1 MKTLFF
7 YEKESY
13 YLLSILGI
21 SYMINFYLF
30 MILFFFTGF
39 MCFFYRV
46 PDIKFNTNK
55 NIISSP
61 CSGKIIKIQENKDSY
76 KLYIFMSLL
85 DPHIQIIPTNGIIT
99 KYEYIS
105 GKFLIA
111 YNLEN
116 DNYRSRFITHIK
128 NKNGI
133 IEIIQNTGYLTRRI
147 KNFHELHNTVDK
159 GDLLGIIK
167 FGSRIDITVP
177 KSYDLIHKLYDHI
190 NIGNSIAVISPKD
203 KNI

>member
-13 YLLSILGI
+13 YLLAMLGL
-21 SYMINFYLF
+21 SFMINLYLF
-30 MILFFFTGF
+30 MILSFFTGF
-39 MCFFYRV
+39 LCFFYRI
-46 PDIKFNTNK
+46 PSIKFNTNK

-61 CSGKIIKIQENKDSY
+61 CSGKIIKIQENNDSY
-76 KLYIFMSLL
+76 KLYIFMSVI
-85 DPHIQIIPTNGIIT
+85 DPHVQIIPTNGIIT

-111 YNLEN
+111 YRLEN

-128 NKNGI
+128 NKNGT

-147 KNFHELHNTVDK
+147 KNLHELNDTVNK

-167 FGSRIDITVP
+167 FGSRIDITIP
-177 KSYDLIHKLYDHI
+177 KTYELIYKLNDYI
-190 NIGNSIAVISPKD
+190 NIGNSLAVISSK
-203 KNI
+203 I

>member
-13 YLLSILGI
+13 YLLAMLGL
-21 SYMINFYLF
+21 SFMINLYLF
-30 MILFFFTGF
+30 IILSFFTGF
-39 MCFFYRV
+39 LCFFYRI
-46 PDIKFNTNK
+46 PTIKFNTNK

-61 CSGKIIKIQENKDSY
+61 CSGKIIKIQENNDSY
-76 KLYIFMSLL
+76 KLYIFMSVI
-85 DPHIQIIPTNGIIT
+85 DPHVQIIPTNGIIT

-111 YNLEN
+111 YRLEN

-147 KNFHELHNTVDK
+147 KNLHKLNDTVNK

-167 FGSRIDITVP
+167 FGSRIDITIP
-177 KSYDLIHKLYDHI
+177 KTYDLIYKLNDYI
-190 NIGNSIAVISPKD
+190 NIGNSLAVISPK
-203 KNI
+203 I